1 MIRKE
6 RDKDDHL
13 FEELRKKAEALINSG
28 HKPEISYADIK
39 ELVYELQVYH
49 IELEIQNETL
59 RTTRDELY
67 ESRNMYQ
74 KLFDS
79 APVGYFV
86 LDLDTTILDG
96 NLAGLEMQGRQKSL
110 IINKQFSTYIH
121 GGDKPLLWEHLR
133 DLRSNSARQ
142 ECELRVRREGGD
154 YYWAHLT
161 LSLLN
166 REMESSG
173 EDPGEDSNVE
183 ERILA
188 TMFDISDRKEYEKK
202 LIEINNEYTGIV
214 ETANSIIAKIDL
226 SGRLI
231 FINRYGLDILGSS
244 EKEVLGEKVVG
255 TIFPEV
261 DTEGRDL
268 SLIMEEMLRNPGGFS
283 HEFEMENLCSDGKK
297 IWVLYRNRE
306 IRDQEG
312 NIIGLLAVGQDIT
325 QRKKAED
332 IIKRDKKALE
342 KLVEKK
348 SKELV
353 TARAEAEEGKRLR
366 DLGRMSA
373 SIAHELR
380 NPLAAMKLS
389 LQNIRRKQ
397 KNPELE
403 KHLNHCEEKI
413 NRAII
418 LLTIF

>member
-1 MIRKE
+1 
-6 RDKDDHL
+6 
-13 FEELRKKAEALINSG
+13 
-28 HKPEISYADIK
+28 
-39 ELVYELQVYH
+39 
-49 IELEIQNETL
+49 
-59 RTTRDELY
+59 
-67 ESRNMYQ
+67 
-74 KLFDS
+74 
-79 APVGYFV
+79 
-86 LDLDTTILDG
+86 
-96 NLAGLEMQGRQKSL
+96 
-110 IINKQFSTYIH
+110 
-121 GGDKPLLWEHLR
+121 
-133 DLRSNSARQ
+133 
-142 ECELRVRREGGD
+142 
-154 YYWAHLT
+154 
-161 LSLLN
+161 
-166 REMESSG
+166 
-173 EDPGEDSNVE
+173 
-183 ERILA
+183 
-188 TMFDISDRKEYEKK
+188 MFDISDRKEYEKK

-283 HEFEMENLCSDGKK
+283 YEFEMENLCSDGKK

-413 NRAII
+413 NQSDYII
-418 LLTIF
+418 NNLLKSSSLTSPNFEDTDLCSIINQCVEELISQYKNKEIQVIKKLTALEDRPVWADTIQMMEVVNNIVKNAFDTVPAEKGVVEITGFVTDESMGFSVKDNDKGIPEEEIPKVTEPFYTKKSRGTGLGLSISKEILSSHGGFLDIKSTLGEGTTVRVTLSKKQ